1 MKKTNE
7 LTINR
12 TLTIPAKG
20 KHCHGNS
27 KAILLVEDGEVY
39 FSMADVAETL
49 EVSRPAISQS
59 IKHGYKLKG
68 KTPILVANLPYKVNL
83 LCEVIKTLN
92 QRNRALEAD
101 TKGMEAEI
109 NQLRAE
115 LAEAKAL
122 NRQYAEREAKRQQAA
137 ALRRKLAMLEKELE
151 VNIV

>member
-109 NQLRAE
+109 SSV
-115 LAEAKAL
+115 L
-122 NRQYAEREAKRQQAA
+122 NWQKPKPSTVSMQKEKPSAS
-137 ALRRKLAMLEKELE
+137 KLPHFVANWPCSKK
-151 VNIV
+151 NWR